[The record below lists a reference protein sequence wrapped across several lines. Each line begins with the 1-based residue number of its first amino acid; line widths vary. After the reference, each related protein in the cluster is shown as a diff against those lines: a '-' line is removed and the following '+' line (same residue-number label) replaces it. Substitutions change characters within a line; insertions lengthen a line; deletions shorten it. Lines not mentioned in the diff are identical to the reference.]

1 MRLRPTIRKCCKIS
15 DMRNLLQSI
24 RGSRDSHRAEPP
36 SLIIIGL
43 GNPGPEYAG
52 TRHNAGFWCID
63 ALAKKHDIT
72 LERRH
77 RSAIIG
83 EGDIESSR
91 VVLVKPR
98 TFVNRSGAAV
108 SYLRARYAVPSE
120 SLLIVCDDINLQPG
134 KLRLRSR
141 GSAGGHNGIK
151 SVIEA
156 AGSQEFPRLRIGVG
170 RPPEGTGQIEHVIGP
185 MDPEDRKV
193 VDEAVERAADA
204 VACLLSEGI
213 DETMSRFN

>member
-1 MRLRPTIRKCCKIS
+1 MLNLFQSFRRKPVP
-15 DMRNLLQSI
+15 R
-24 RGSRDSHRAEPP
+24 REPP
-36 SLIIIGL
+36 SLVIVGL

-63 ALAKKHDIT
+63 ALADRHGIT
-72 LERRH
+72 LERRN

-83 EGDIESSR
+83 EGEIEDNS

-108 SYLRARYAVPSE
+108 SYLRARYSQPIDR
-120 SLLIVCDDINLQPG
+120 LLVVCDDINLAPG
-134 KLRLRSR
+134 KLRLRR
-141 GSAGGHNGIK
+141 KGSAGGHNGIK

-156 AGSQEFPRLRIGVG
+156 AGSQDFPRLRIGVG
-170 RPPEGTGQIEHVIGP
+170 RPPQGTGQIEHVIGP
-185 MDPEDRKV
+185 MEPDDREV

-204 VACLLSEGI
+204 VACLLDHGM
-213 DETMSRFN
+213 DEAMSRYN